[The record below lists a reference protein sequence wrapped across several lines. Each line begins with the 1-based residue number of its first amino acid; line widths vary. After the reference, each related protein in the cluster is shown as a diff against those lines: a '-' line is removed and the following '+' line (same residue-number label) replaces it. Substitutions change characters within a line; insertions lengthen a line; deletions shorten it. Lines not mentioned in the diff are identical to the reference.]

1 MPEPIVEEE
10 LAYVLAEA
18 VEAYKVAA
26 LRDRST
32 GSYSFRGY
40 TAEVLI
46 KKFPKHFCQ
55 HSDGKARYIGK
66 SASEILENYL
76 VGLGYERESTK
87 WYELAHNVIDLATEE
102 TEDATPGKLETVKA
116 ARQGRNRSRNE
127 RKVRNS

>member
-46 KKFPKHFCQ
+46 KKFPKRKFYFY
-55 HSDGKARYIGK
+55 YIFI
-66 SASEILENYL
+66 SYIS
-76 VGLGYERESTK
+76 
-87 WYELAHNVIDLATEE
+87 
-102 TEDATPGKLETVKA
+102 
-116 ARQGRNRSRNE
+116 
-127 RKVRNS
+127 